1 MLAAA
6 IPGTSF
12 TDPLGSAGLARSE
25 AEVPAAPQDSDQ
37 PSANGAETGSQGLT

>member
-12 TDPLGSAGLARSE
+12 ADPLGSAAPARPE
-25 AEVPAAPQDSDQ
+25 AEVSAAPQDTDP
-37 PSANGAETGSQGLT
+37 PSANGAEPGSQGLT